1 MEPGA
6 KDQPARIPAGPVELR
21 PHRADDIDG
30 VFDQCSDPT
39 FQRWTTVPLPYTRAH
54 AEEFVRHR
62 VPLGWQQ
69 GDYLAFAI
77 ADAATGEYLGTV
89 DLTLTGTG
97 GAEVGYGLR
106 PSARGKGAMTA
117 AVRAVVEWAFAA
129 QGLALG
135 ILHWRSHVGNWPSR
149 RVAWRTGFRLEGA
162 IRGMCVSRG
171 RRYDGWIAS
180 LRPQDPREPA
190 APWYD
195 VPVLRSPTC
204 VLRPFRLGDANAVVE
219 GCTDPVTQYWLG
231 GLPTPYTKTD
241 ALGYI
246 QSRDEEQASG
256 RGIYWAVA
264 DPVTD
269 QCIGSFGLMDIDR
282 ATELGEIGY
291 WVHPDARGHGVATT
305 ATRLIVRY
313 AAVPS
318 EDGGLGLRR
327 LTLRAAV
334 SNHASQRVAEKVGF
348 ARTGVQRAAERVGNG
363 TFEDLAGYDLLTADV
378 RDNGSAG

>member
-204 VLRPFRLGDANAVVE
+204 VLRPFRLGDADAVVE

-282 ATELGEIGY
+282 ATEFGRDRLLGPSRRAGPRCG
-291 WVHPDARGHGVATT
+291 HDGDAAHRA
-305 ATRLIVRY
+305 
-313 AAVPS
+313 
-318 EDGGLGLRR
+318 LRR
-327 LTLRAAV
+327 RTVRGRRAGPPPAD
-334 SNHASQRVAEKVGF
+334 AARRGEQPRLAAGRGEGRVRK
-348 ARTGVQRAAERVGNG
+348 
-363 TFEDLAGYDLLTADV
+363 D
-378 RDNGSAG
+378 GSAARRRTSRQRHLRGPRRL